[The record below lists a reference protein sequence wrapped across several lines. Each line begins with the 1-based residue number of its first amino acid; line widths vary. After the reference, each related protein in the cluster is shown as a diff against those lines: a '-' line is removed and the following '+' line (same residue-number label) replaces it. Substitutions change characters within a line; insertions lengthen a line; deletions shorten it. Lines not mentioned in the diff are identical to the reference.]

1 MTYTKPN
8 VLTHIFNLFFSAP
21 ICASSAQICDT
32 DNTALLQLPEMSEI
46 HITEESVG
54 ILLHKLNPHSAHG
67 PIRST
72 DYSSYALH
80 GLPDGTSNHIL
91 KRCPDHIA
99 PFLVVLYRLSLC
111 QGKLP
116 QDWKMDDIAPMH
128 KDGD

>member
-1 MTYTKPN
+1 MTYTKLN

-21 ICASSAQICDT
+21 ICASSAQIRDT

-46 HITEESVG
+46 PITEESVG

-67 PIRST
+67 
-72 DYSSYALH
+72 
-80 GLPDGTSNHIL
+80 PDGTSNHIL

-99 PFLVVLYRLSLC
+99 PFLVVLYHLSLC

-116 QDWKMDDIAPMH
+116 QDQKMDNIAPIH